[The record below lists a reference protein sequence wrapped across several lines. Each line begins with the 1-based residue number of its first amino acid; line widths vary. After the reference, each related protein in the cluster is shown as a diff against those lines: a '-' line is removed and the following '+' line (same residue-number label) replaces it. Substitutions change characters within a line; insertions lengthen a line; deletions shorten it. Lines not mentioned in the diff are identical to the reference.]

1 MYDSNKAD
9 KVIRFIERV
18 CTHVK
23 GDLATKPFILEQ
35 WQIDYIK
42 ELFGTVNEDGT
53 RQYRTS
59 FVFIPPHF
67 PLHRQLQDKAAIQH
81 GQHSPR
87 DGSLQ
92 FAVGGAARSDT
103 PGIPESDQGLC

>member
-23 GDLATKPFILEQ
+23 GDLAAKPFILEQ
-35 WQIDYIK
+35 WQIDYIR

-59 FVFIPPHF
+59 FVFIPRKNGKSN
-67 PLHRQLQDKAAIQH
+67 LLAAI
-81 GQHSPR
+81 
-87 DGSLQ
+87 
-92 FAVGGAARSDT
+92 
-103 PGIPESDQGLC
+103 GLHYYS

>member
-35 WQIDYIK
+35 WQIDYIR
-42 ELFGTVNEDGT
+42 ELFGTVNQDGT
-53 RQYRTS
+53 RQYRTRIATVQNTS
-59 FVFIPPHF
+59 I
-67 PLHRQLQDKAAIQH
+67 R
-81 GQHSPR
+81 SY
-87 DGSLQ
+87 SLK
-92 FAVGGAARSDT
+92 
-103 PGIPESDQGLC
+103 E